1 MLLNACAV
9 RRRRMHLTGIRRY
22 RSRFLLRDSV
32 LLMRKSFRNSTISP
46 KRHNQFTTQRQYLFI
61 YLLNFITDSLL
72 HTCAGKYD
80 SCPNHKHYNKD
91 ITLQTT
97 DTVISYSVGPTTR
110 HEHKAAPSSGHVLL
124 TNIQCWRRV
133 TLSQWYF
140 ETFQVYKQIYIQDCG
155 LLIGSIGY
163 W

>member
-1 MLLNACAV
+1 MSLL
-9 RRRRMHLTGIRRY
+9 
-22 RSRFLLRDSV
+22 LL
-32 LLMRKSFRNSTISP
+32 LL
-46 KRHNQFTTQRQYLFI
+46 
-61 YLLNFITDSLL
+61 LLNFITDSLL

-140 ETFQVYKQIYIQDCG
+140 ETFQVYKQIYIGPTRLRITDWQHWVLVLAQVALVLSNLDKPMFIFSM
-155 LLIGSIGY
+155 L
-163 W
+163 

>member
-1 MLLNACAV
+1 MV
-9 RRRRMHLTGIRRY
+9 FGKEPVP
-22 RSRFLLRDSV
+22 RSRYELL
-32 LLMRKSFRNSTISP
+32 LL
-46 KRHNQFTTQRQYLFI
+46 L
-61 YLLNFITDSLL
+61 LLNFITDSLL

-140 ETFQVYKQIYIQDCG
+140 IYDRCMRDYRRDCF
-155 LLIGSIGY
+155 STARY
-163 W
+163 

>member
-1 MLLNACAV
+1 MSSFFMWSFFVLRLVHLSILTPCGLVFWYVFSCLPRNKTHIIIIIIYLL
-9 RRRRMHLTGIRRY
+9 L
-22 RSRFLLRDSV
+22 
-32 LLMRKSFRNSTISP
+32 
-46 KRHNQFTTQRQYLFI
+46 
-61 YLLNFITDSLL
+61 LLNFITDSLL

-97 DTVISYSVGPTTR
+97 DTVISYRVGPTTR
-110 HEHKAAPSSGHVLL
+110 HEHKAAPSSGHILL

>member
-1 MLLNACAV
+1 MVALEGFVTTV
-9 RRRRMHLTGIRRY
+9 RHTKCGRMRGMVVGEGG
-22 RSRFLLRDSV
+22 RSSGV
-32 LLMRKSFRNSTISP
+32 LL
-46 KRHNQFTTQRQYLFI
+46 YLFI

-72 HTCAGKYD
+72 HTCAGKYG

>member
-1 MLLNACAV
+1 MS
-9 RRRRMHLTGIRRY
+9 
-22 RSRFLLRDSV
+22 RSRSSPVPGV
-32 LLMRKSFRNSTISP
+32 LL
-46 KRHNQFTTQRQYLFI
+46 LLL
-61 YLLNFITDSLL
+61 LLNFITDSLL